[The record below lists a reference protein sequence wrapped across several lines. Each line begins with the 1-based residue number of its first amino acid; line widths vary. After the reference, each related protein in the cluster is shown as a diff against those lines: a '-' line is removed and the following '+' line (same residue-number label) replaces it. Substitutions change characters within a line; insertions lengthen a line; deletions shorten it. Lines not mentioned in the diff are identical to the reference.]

1 MSSQPAPL
9 GAIVYGAEQAAAD
22 AVLTS
27 VARVLAGLGTR
38 LAGAVQHNPS
48 RPDRCRCDMV
58 LEDLATGEIIAISE
72 DRGPEARGCRLN
84 PAALEQ
90 LVGAAAASLER
101 GADLLIVN
109 RFGKREA
116 EGRGFRA
123 IIETAVTSGVPVLR
137 RGRRRQSGF
146 LECVRRRT
154 RRAAG
159 AGSGLRDPM
168 VPQSAA
174 AELGGLG
181 AARAGRPRVTGAGS
195 RFSKFECALLHQITP
210 AVPGFPPKHGSGL
223 THVKARLAPLGHC
236 STTANSDRRTG

>member
-9 GAIVYGAEQAAAD
+9 GAVVYSAEQSAAAD

-27 VARVLAGLGTR
+27 VARVLAGAEYR

-58 LEDLATGEIIAISE
+58 LEDLATGELIAISE

-123 IIETAVTSGVPVLR
+123 VIETAVTSGVPILVAVSAANLDLWQAFTGGLDDRLQPDLASVIRWCRKVLPP
-137 RGRRRQSGF
+137 
-146 LECVRRRT
+146 
-154 RRAAG
+154 RAAVCERQ
-159 AGSGLRDPM
+159 APY
-168 VPQSAA
+168 V
-174 AELGGLG
+174 
-181 AARAGRPRVTGAGS
+181 
-195 RFSKFECALLHQITP
+195 
-210 AVPGFPPKHGSGL
+210 
-223 THVKARLAPLGHC
+223 LA
-236 STTANSDRRTG
+236 